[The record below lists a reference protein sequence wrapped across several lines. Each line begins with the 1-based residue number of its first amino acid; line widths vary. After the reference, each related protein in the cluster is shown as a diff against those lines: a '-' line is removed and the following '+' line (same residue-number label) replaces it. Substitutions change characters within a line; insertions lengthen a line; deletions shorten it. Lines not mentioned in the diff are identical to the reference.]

1 MRKTLQRT
9 FGLLFFALV
18 GVMTGTAQNSF
29 PYSVDF
35 TTAGDLAGWTAV
47 DDSPTKGVTWEYG
60 TGTYSQADAAS
71 KMCAL
76 MSEDADSKHVDYL
89 VSPEF
94 TATAGATYY
103 ISIKA
108 QYKGKRSDK

>member
-60 TGTYSQADAAS
+60 TGTYSQADANIIGS
-71 KMCAL
+71 TCR
-76 MSEDADSKHVDYL
+76 S
-89 VSPEF
+89 
-94 TATAGATYY
+94 
-103 ISIKA
+103 
-108 QYKGKRSDK
+108 GKLWRNEIIDML

>member
-60 TGTYSQADAAS
+60 TGAYSQAEAAS
-71 KMCAL
+71 KMCAI
-76 MSEDADSKHVDYL
+76 MKEDAAS
-89 VSPEF
+89 
-94 TATAGATYY
+94 
-103 ISIKA
+103 
-108 QYKGKRSDK
+108 

>member
-60 TGTYSQADAAS
+60 TGTYSEAEAAY
-71 KMCAL
+71 KMCAI
-76 MSEDADSKHVDYL
+76 MKEDAASKHVDYL

-94 TATAGATYY
+94 TATAGAT
-103 ISIKA
+103 
-108 QYKGKRSDK
+108 

>member
-47 DDSPTKGVTWEYG
+47 DDSPTKGVT
-60 TGTYSQADAAS
+60 
-71 KMCAL
+71 
-76 MSEDADSKHVDYL
+76 
-89 VSPEF
+89 
-94 TATAGATYY
+94 
-103 ISIKA
+103 
-108 QYKGKRSDK
+108 